1 MIPPPDSYEPDWE
14 GYEPDW
20 EGYEPDAED
29 FAWMIAQEKEQTL
42 LRSEYHEAD
51 QKLRDYQ
58 RHTDRQLRGFNKE
71 KKSVARTLSRSHDF
85 DVVSDSFEV
94 EVGDDI
100 YDTVPWTYSEDFR
113 GEVPRALTKKD
124 KRREKTKRRK
134 AERNLRIWR
143 TQWEKS
149 RAASVV
155 RKTGVLPPVVAG
167 MCHA

>member
-1 MIPPPDSYEPDWE
+1 MIPPPDS
-14 GYEPDW
+14 YEPDW

-71 KKSVARTLSRSHDF
+71 KKSVARTLSRNHHF

-94 EVGDDI
+94 EIADDV
-100 YDTVPWTYSEDFR
+100 YATVPWPYGED
-113 GEVPRALTKKD
+113 EELSDEAPQPLTRKD
-124 KRREKTKRRK
+124 KRKSKTKRRK

-155 RKTGVLPPVVAG
+155 RKTRALPPVVAG